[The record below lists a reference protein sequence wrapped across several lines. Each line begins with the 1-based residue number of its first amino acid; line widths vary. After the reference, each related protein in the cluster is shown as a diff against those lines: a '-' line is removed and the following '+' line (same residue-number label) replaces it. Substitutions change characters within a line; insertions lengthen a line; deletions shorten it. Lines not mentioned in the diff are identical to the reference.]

1 MSEARRQIEAS
12 LVNQL
17 HYYRLTLAEEGVAD
31 INQYLATRLPHLIRL
46 SEAQQKYVSEMTAD
60 DETQLDL
67 PDMIDSMT
75 TLIQVMRRTE
85 QLDQSYLKIIEESL
99 KQIKIVVGG
108 C

>member
-1 MSEARRQIEAS
+1 MSESRRQIEAS
-12 LVNQL
+12 LANQL
-17 HYYRLTLAEEGVAD
+17 HYYRLTLAEEGGAD

-85 QLDQSYLKIIEESL
+85 QLDQSYLKIIEETL